1 MRRLVAVTCM
11 VVTAAGAGVSAVAI
25 GVGSSPSSRSGAAET
40 AVGSATKGKA
50 VFASSC
56 TGCHAGMGS
65 RGGVGPRLKGMGL
78 KAAVIE
84 RKIKKGGGM
93 MPSGLVTGA
102 KLKDVVAYVVS
113 IQKK

>member
-1 MRRLVAVTCM
+1 
-11 VVTAAGAGVSAVAI
+11 
-25 GVGSSPSSRSGAAET
+25 
-40 AVGSATKGKA
+40 
-50 VFASSC
+50 
-56 TGCHAGMGS
+56 MGS